1 MSHSGAGN
9 LCDVAPS
16 RFSRFERDGYFTLEA
31 DWIIPALCRAVR
43 VEGPILE
50 PCAGRGHTVREL
62 RALGFV
68 VRGADLYPYAD
79 SLVPDI
85 KTGADVFDPKS
96 LAGYRFIV
104 TNLPYREQAAI
115 LAHLLPIAARD
126 GVRVAVLARSEWSSA
141 AARRALI
148 HENAQFAGEVRLTKR
163 PEWVR
168 PAIASPRHWF
178 SWFVWSPEPRAPGQD
193 PFLRFAGM
201 RQARARPE
209 PKWLQRGDDREPRL
223 PFDRLNGCSPKP
235 RSSPSFQGAAR
246 AERATARRAK
256 LTPR

>member
-1 MSHSGAGN
+1 MVTMRAWAKPQGHA
-9 LCDVAPS
+9 DMAPS
-16 RFSRFERDGYFTLEA
+16 RFERLERDGYFTIDS

-50 PCAGRGHTVREL
+50 PCAGRGHMVREL
-62 RALGFV
+62 RELGYV
-68 VRGADLYPYAD
+68 VHAADLYAYAD

-85 KTGADVFDPKS
+85 ESGADAFDLKS

-115 LAHLLPIAARD
+115 LAHLLPIAACD
-126 GVRVAVLARSEWSSA
+126 EVNVAVLARSEWSSA

-148 HENAQFAGEVRLTKR
+148 HQNARFAGEVRLTKR

-178 SWFVWSPEPRAPGQD
+178 SWFVWSSEPRPPSQD
-193 PFLRFAGM
+193 PFLRFAGHV
-201 RQARARPE
+201 
-209 PKWLQRGDDREPRL
+209 
-223 PFDRLNGCSPKP
+223 S
-235 RSSPSFQGAAR
+235 
-246 AERATARRAK
+246 ERCGG
-256 LTPR
+256 